1 MEYTIGGNIVDVIK
15 RKIYPGEIL
24 VKGKRIKKIT
34 PNRKTYNIFII
45 PGLIDAHVHI
55 ESSMLVPSEFS
66 RLAVKHGTVATVSDP
81 HEIAN
86 VLGKEGIK
94 FMYLNGKKVP
104 FKFYFGVPS
113 CVPATNFETSGSK
126 LDLQEIEE
134 LFLKYKFKY
143 LAEVMNFTGVIN
155 LDRNVIDKIRLAK
168 GLNKQ
173 IDGHAPGLTGK
184 DLLKYISQG
193 ISTDHETEL
202 IEDGREKILNGM
214 KLLIREGSA
223 AKNFNNLIPL
233 IKDFPESI
241 MLCTDDLHPDDLEV
255 GHINRLI
262 KRGTDS
268 GYDFFDLLRAATL
281 NPVEHYKL
289 ETGIL
294 RENDTADFVL
304 IDNPESFKV
313 IATYIDGIKV
323 YENGKTRISHI
334 PEEERNIFNCNKIEV
349 SQLKVMARSD
359 RINVIEAF
367 DGQLYTRKLVTEA
380 IIKDN
385 QVISDIN
392 KDILKIVVYNRYHKS
407 APAISFIKGFGLKKG
422 AIASTIAHDS
432 HNIIAVGVNDEEIAN
447 AINRIIELKGGI
459 LLTEKGKFT
468 EIQLNIAGL
477 MTFRD
482 GKQIANDYRKMNNKV
497 RLLGS
502 LLTAPF
508 MTLSFM
514 ALLVIPELK
523 LSDKGLFDVQKFN
536 FTDLFYTDEN

>member
-1 MEYTIGGNIVDVIK
+1 M
-15 RKIYPGEIL
+15 
-24 VKGKRIKKIT
+24 
-34 PNRKTYNIFII
+34 
-45 PGLIDAHVHI
+45 
-55 ESSMLVPSEFS
+55 
-66 RLAVKHGTVATVSDP
+66 
-81 HEIAN
+81 
-86 VLGKEGIK
+86 
-94 FMYLNGKKVP
+94 
-104 FKFYFGVPS
+104 
-113 CVPATNFETSGSK
+113 
-126 LDLQEIEE
+126 
-134 LFLKYKFKY
+134 
-143 LAEVMNFTGVIN
+143 
-155 LDRNVIDKIRLAK
+155 
-168 GLNKQ
+168 
-173 IDGHAPGLTGK
+173 
-184 DLLKYISQG
+184 
-193 ISTDHETEL
+193 
-202 IEDGREKILNGM
+202 
-214 KLLIREGSA
+214 IREGSA

-294 RENDTADFVL
+294 RENDPADFVL
-304 IDNPESFKV
+304 IDNPENFKV

-334 PEEERNIFNCNKIEV
+334 TEEERNIFNCNKIEA
-349 SQLKVMARSD
+349 SQLKVMARSE

-380 IIKDN
+380 IIKDD

-477 MTFRD
+477 LTFRD
-482 GKQIANDYRKMNNKV
+482 GKQIANDYRKLNNKV

-502 LLTAPF
+502 LLNS
-508 MTLSFM
+508 SFYDT
-514 ALLVIPELK
+514 VIYGITCNSRIK
-523 LSDKGLFDVQKFN
+523 IK
-536 FTDLFYTDEN
+536 